1 MPEEIK
7 IDKKKEVTLT
17 EVIPTLFI
25 ALGGAGAEVLWRI
38 RRRILNILW
47 GAGTGNSVRLENL
60 TEFPFAEFLQIDLD
74 ASTNTEQ
81 GKAQKSDILANKVR
95 FKESER
101 LVKKLDL
108 SDYTKSEEALDCYPL
123 VKEWFPLSRKTINE
137 LNIDP
142 EKGAGQIR
150 SISRLYFF
158 DKYQEIK
165 NAIRSKSDS
174 LLDNVQSDSAQK
186 RLGLKVQ
193 TGALK
198 IVVVAST
205 AGGTGSGSF
214 LDLGYLS
221 SWIGKDAASQGVTT
235 NLVLILPSGF
245 KGAGLT
251 RTEANTYAALMELE
265 TSMRQGSR
273 YIKQWAAGELP
284 RDMSNSPYSDVYL
297 VDTAN
302 LAGAKTSDIKDIY
315 DMIADSLFEDFS
327 TAEFANRKRSI
338 SVNQNQY
345 KIVPY
350 EMPLPIDTYGDM
362 KFTFSR
368 GYSSFGQ
375 ATIDTHLEQKKNV
388 VLFRQV
394 NGMLKAFF
402 GVTADDP
409 KANTP
414 TEGERDEL
422 LAKRMDLGVD
432 NEIINYDFV
441 TRNDIYRKG
450 CERTTFPLITE
461 LLRVNG
467 VSKLDDIEK
476 RIVDHFEEIR
486 IGGNYKEWP
495 TKIMEVITNIN
506 HDTFKGVESGSGLH
520 EDAIIKRMDEKL
532 NELLDPQ
539 REHGLIRGLWE
550 RVDNKE
556 RGGLDY
562 TIELIHRIKD
572 RLENPNTGVVK
583 ILEENA
589 KWFSDLS
596 GFLRN
601 IETTSL
607 QEHLLQAIGKLIGAQ
622 GQSEMKLKQISE
634 SVKMYVRYHLYA
646 VASRETAV
654 LAHTLS
660 ESLGKQQGVD
670 TDGNPVWGG
679 FIGDLVA
686 GRNLVKSII
695 TDAEDQI
702 ERTEE
707 AMKQGHA
714 MYFVLQAPKSKI
726 DELELLPRAQ
736 ARQWAEEAFQDF
748 GGTQQ
753 LFTLLRDDE
762 GRAELLGKLRNRA
775 LSLIGADSKADED
788 NPLFTALDKH
798 PNLSQLFTDFLQR
811 AMPWVSAKLEHYLRP
826 QNPNDQYKCLIGVKD
841 ARKFETK
848 YKSLL
853 TKRLPTMTMM
863 TEKEIGFVEI
873 DTPGKVVCYT
883 ELSGLPLPSLKALD
897 QWYVSYR
904 SEDKIPVHTHRRT
917 STFVHARELTLDE
930 LYSRVED
937 FKLLVQA
944 VAIGVLKRTE
954 KGDDAGLYSVTKRGR
969 TQTIGDEK
977 KLRLVGIPE
986 AYRPIIV
993 EQIDGDLERL
1003 TSPDQ
1008 LALWVALL
1016 EYYATKVYTIATFKI
1031 DGEDKDRKSLPTLM
1045 CENLVTEWSRRLE
1058 AKLGQGISERLVRTA
1073 GDILRDWT
1081 FEIPGSTSD
1090 VYVYEVNVKEIK
1102 PKRVLRREVLET
1114 GWTFTPNNEKLGQPY
1129 PEGLGIGGQ
1138 QQRCPACGSSAME
1151 GVKFCPN
1158 CGYMFLS
1165 AYSCLS
1171 CGKPIKGSPKFC
1183 PECGNPLFKRCAGCD
1198 KPIEGSPKFCPQ
1210 CGVKI

>member
-1 MPEEIK
+1 
-7 IDKKKEVTLT
+7 
-17 EVIPTLFI
+17 
-25 ALGGAGAEVLWRI
+25 
-38 RRRILNILW
+38 
-47 GAGTGNSVRLENL
+47 
-60 TEFPFAEFLQIDLD
+60 
-74 ASTNTEQ
+74 
-81 GKAQKSDILANKVR
+81 
-95 FKESER
+95 
-101 LVKKLDL
+101 
-108 SDYTKSEEALDCYPL
+108 
-123 VKEWFPLSRKTINE
+123 
-137 LNIDP
+137 
-142 EKGAGQIR
+142 
-150 SISRLYFF
+150 
-158 DKYQEIK
+158 
-165 NAIRSKSDS
+165 
-174 LLDNVQSDSAQK
+174 
-186 RLGLKVQ
+186 
-193 TGALK
+193 
-198 IVVVAST
+198 
-205 AGGTGSGSF
+205 
-214 LDLGYLS
+214 
-221 SWIGKDAASQGVTT
+221 
-235 NLVLILPSGF
+235 
-245 KGAGLT
+245 
-251 RTEANTYAALMELE
+251 
-265 TSMRQGSR
+265 
-273 YIKQWAAGELP
+273 
-284 RDMSNSPYSDVYL
+284 
-297 VDTAN
+297 
-302 LAGAKTSDIKDIY
+302 
-315 DMIADSLFEDFS
+315 
-327 TAEFANRKRSI
+327 
-338 SVNQNQY
+338 
-345 KIVPY
+345 
-350 EMPLPIDTYGDM
+350 
-362 KFTFSR
+362 
-368 GYSSFGQ
+368 
-375 ATIDTHLEQKKNV
+375 
-388 VLFRQV
+388 
-394 NGMLKAFF
+394 
-402 GVTADDP
+402 
-409 KANTP
+409 
-414 TEGERDEL
+414 
-422 LAKRMDLGVD
+422 
-432 NEIINYDFV
+432 
-441 TRNDIYRKG
+441 
-450 CERTTFPLITE
+450 
-461 LLRVNG
+461 
-467 VSKLDDIEK
+467 
-476 RIVDHFEEIR
+476 
-486 IGGNYKEWP
+486 
-495 TKIMEVITNIN
+495 TNIN